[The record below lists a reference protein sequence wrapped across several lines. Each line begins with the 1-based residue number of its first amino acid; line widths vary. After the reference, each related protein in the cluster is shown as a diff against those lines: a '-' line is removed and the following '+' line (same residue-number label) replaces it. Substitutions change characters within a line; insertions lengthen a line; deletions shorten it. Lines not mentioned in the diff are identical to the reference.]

1 MTSEP
6 LTPENHHAIQVYRL
20 LARQFVYDLHL
31 APSLLSQFC
40 GDSTTE
46 EMTDLL
52 DRFELIHESQQRAA
66 EATKGNN
73 S

>member
-6 LTPENHHAIQVYRL
+6 LRPENHHAMQIYRL
-20 LARQFVYDLHL
+20 LARQFVYDLYL

-52 DRFELIHESQQRAA
+52 DRFELIHESQQRVADAA
-66 EATKGNN
+66 KGN